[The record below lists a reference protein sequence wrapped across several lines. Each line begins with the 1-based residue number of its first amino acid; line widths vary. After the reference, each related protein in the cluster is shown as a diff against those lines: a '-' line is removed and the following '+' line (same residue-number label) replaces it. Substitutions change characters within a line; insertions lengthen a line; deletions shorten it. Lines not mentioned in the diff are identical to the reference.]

1 MVYYFKSRC
10 GEFTMYM
17 GKDKYENEDLS
28 EFFLLLF
35 LAPKQCIFSLTMVI
49 DHAAPPLFSKV
60 WATRRLLVSR

>member
-28 EFFLLLF
+28 EFFFAFILGPKTVHLLTHHGYR
-35 LAPKQCIFSLTMVI
+35 P
-49 DHAAPPLFSKV
+49 
-60 WATRRLLVSR
+60 RRSSFI